1 MEAGAAPPFQSLHAA
16 GQSRLHLPRVRPLVH
31 SDGSSQGLRQSEHQ
45 AVEELVRVLRRT
57 ETVRSSGCR
66 LYIPPYEGFLLLKEK
81 VVCLLFY

>member
-1 MEAGAAPPFQSLHAA
+1 MEAGAAPPFQSLHAP
-16 GQSRLHLPRVRPLVH
+16 GQSRLHIPRVRPLVH

-66 LYIPPYEGFLLLKEK
+66 LYISPYEGLLLLKRK
-81 VVCLLFY
+81 SSLLYY